1 VIPVYNNIMAKRDW
15 EEIEKDA
22 DPQVNVRVPETLLQ
36 EVDEVLEERGF
47 TNRSEFIRTAI
58 RDALSPQPELSD
70 EALEQIEESKKEI
83 ENGEYV
89 GLEDL

>member
-1 VIPVYNNIMAKRDW
+1 MILVYNNTMAKRDW

-22 DPQVNVRVPETLLQ
+22 DPQVNVRVPEALLQ

-58 RDALSPQPELSD
+58 RDALNPQPELSD
-70 EALEQIEESKKEI
+70 EALKQIEESKKEL
-83 ENGEYV
+83 EEGEYV
-89 GLEDL
+89 GVDDL

>member
-1 VIPVYNNIMAKRDW
+1 MAKRDW

-22 DPQVNVRVPETLLQ
+22 DPQVNIRVPETLLQ

-70 EALEQIEESKKEI
+70 EALEQIEESKKEL
-83 ENGEYV
+83 EEGEYV
-89 GLEDL
+89 GVDDL